1 MGQFIDLTN
10 KRFGELKVVKRV
22 SNDKNNKVQW
32 LCECS
37 CGNEKIIRGED
48 LRNKK
53 QVTCGKC
60 NIYDLSSSYGICTV
74 SNGKQFIF
82 DKDDYDLI
90 KEHCWRISPKGY
102 VQSGKQVKLHRLIM
116 DCPDGLVVD
125 HISNDKTDNRRSNL
139 RICKQNEN
147 CRNHSL
153 NSNNTSG
160 VTGVNWHKVSNKWIA
175 RIKVNYETI
184 YIGTFDNFEDAVRAR
199 KEAEEKYFGEYS
211 YDNSKKLLINN

>member
-60 NIYDLSSSYGICTV
+60 NIYDVSSSYGIC
-74 SNGKQFIF
+74 S
-82 DKDDYDLI
+82 LI
-90 KEHCWRISPKGY
+90 KS
-102 VQSGKQVKLHRLIM
+102 
-116 DCPDGLVVD
+116 
-125 HISNDKTDNRRSNL
+125 
-139 RICKQNEN
+139 
-147 CRNHSL
+147 
-153 NSNNTSG
+153 
-160 VTGVNWHKVSNKWIA
+160 
-175 RIKVNYETI
+175 
-184 YIGTFDNFEDAVRAR
+184 
-199 KEAEEKYFGEYS
+199 
-211 YDNSKKLLINN
+211 